1 MYYQYQLDDYIN
13 LVNKFL
19 FTCKYDG
26 TFQHKPVPKKLRIKT
41 SMMKKRKLKKC
52 MKYINTTDWFTS
64 CKFICENMNISKW
77 NKFFIPKLIKI
88 MNYTSRIEKKVYE
101 WDKLEEDYY
110 FYLKIKNIDKP
121 KEMRRLRVLEE
132 KADPE

>member
-1 MYYQYQLDDYIN
+1 
-13 LVNKFL
+13 
-19 FTCKYDG
+19 
-26 TFQHKPVPKKLRIKT
+26 
-41 SMMKKRKLKKC
+41 
-52 MKYINTTDWFTS
+52 
-64 CKFICENMNISKW
+64 
-77 NKFFIPKLIKI
+77 